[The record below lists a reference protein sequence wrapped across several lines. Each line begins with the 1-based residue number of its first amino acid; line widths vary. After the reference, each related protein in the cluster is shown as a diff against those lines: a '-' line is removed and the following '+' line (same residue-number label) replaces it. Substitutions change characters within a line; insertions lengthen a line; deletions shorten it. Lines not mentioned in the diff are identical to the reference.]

1 MATGYEALFGKKEK
15 NTTVETSYAIVTNE
29 IDQFE
34 GWHERSL
41 IWETARPYLYFRTY
55 RNRIIVGGLDEAM
68 QIQTIGDTKLL
79 HKRDILINIV
89 KELFPQYKNIQ
100 ADYYWAAAFGGTHDG
115 LPILKE
121 DEKIH
126 NLFYALP
133 YGGNG
138 TVYGMVFAKLFEQ
151 LFTNKE
157 SKDFSLFN
165 R

>member
-1 MATGYEALFGKKEK
+1 M
-15 NTTVETSYAIVTNE
+15 
-29 IDQFE
+29 
-34 GWHERSL
+34 
-41 IWETARPYLYFRTY
+41 
-55 RNRIIVGGLDEAM
+55 
-68 QIQTIGDTKLL
+68 
-79 HKRDILINIV
+79 
-89 KELFPQYKNIQ
+89 FPQYKNIQ

-138 TVYGMVFAKLFEQ
+138 TVYGMVLPNYLSSYLQIKKVKIFLYLIDRK
-151 LFTNKE
+151 
-157 SKDFSLFN
+157 

>member
-1 MATGYEALFGKKEK
+1 M
-15 NTTVETSYAIVTNE
+15 
-29 IDQFE
+29 
-34 GWHERSL
+34 
-41 IWETARPYLYFRTY
+41 
-55 RNRIIVGGLDEAM
+55 
-68 QIQTIGDTKLL
+68 

-89 KELFPQYKNIQ
+89 KEMFPQYKIYRQ
-100 ADYYWAAAFGGTHDG
+100 TTIGRAFGGTHDG

>member
-1 MATGYEALFGKKEK
+1 MKRFWKERKK
-15 NTTVETSYAIVTNE
+15 NTTVDTSYAIVTNE

-55 RNRIIVGGLDEAM
+55 RNRIIVGGLDEAP

-89 KELFPQYKNIQ
+89 KRCSRSIKIYRQTTIRR
-100 ADYYWAAAFGGTHDG
+100 AFGGTHDG

>member
-1 MATGYEALFGKKEK
+1 M
-15 NTTVETSYAIVTNE
+15 ETSYAVVTNK
-29 IDQFE
+29 IDSFE

-41 IWETARPYLYFRTY
+41 IWETAQPYLYFRTY
-55 RNRIIVGGLDEAM
+55 ENRIIIGGLDEAM

-89 KELFPQYKNIQ
+89 KEMFPQYKNIQ
-100 ADYYWAAAFGGTHDG
+100 AEYYWAAAFGSSHDG

-126 NLFYALP
+126 NLFYALSH
-133 YGGNG
+133 GGNG
-138 TVYGMVFAKLFEQ
+138 TVYGMVFAKIFEQ

-157 SKDFSLFN
+157 SEDFSLFN